1 MQLVCNI
8 SQAFTTHTF
17 PLRAAWGP
25 ARTSRG
31 RRGALVTP
39 LPGQHN
45 GAVKLLHNLQGVTE
59 LPQGFVHFTD
69 F

>member
-8 SQAFTTHTF
+8 SRAFITHTF
-17 PLRAAWGP
+17 PLRAARGL

-39 LPGQHN
+39 LPGQYN

-59 LPQGFVHFTD
+59 LPQCFVHFTD